1 MCRDQWNW
9 ASKNPYGYQAAG
21 AAAASS
27 NGLSKATQNGTTV
40 DHNLTLHGEAITS

>member
-9 ASKNPYGYQAAG
+9 ASKNPYGYQAA
-21 AAAASS
+21 AAVAASS

>member
-9 ASKNPYGYQAAG
+9 ASKNPYGYQAA
-21 AAAASS
+21 AASS
-27 NGLSKATQNGTTV
+27 NGLSKATQNGPTV

>member
-9 ASKNPYGYQAAG
+9 ASKNPYGYQAAAG
-21 AAAASS
+21 TSS

>member
-9 ASKNPYGYQAAG
+9 ASKNPYGYQAAP
-21 AAAASS
+21 AAVSS

-40 DHNLTLHGEAITS
+40 DQNLALHGEAITS